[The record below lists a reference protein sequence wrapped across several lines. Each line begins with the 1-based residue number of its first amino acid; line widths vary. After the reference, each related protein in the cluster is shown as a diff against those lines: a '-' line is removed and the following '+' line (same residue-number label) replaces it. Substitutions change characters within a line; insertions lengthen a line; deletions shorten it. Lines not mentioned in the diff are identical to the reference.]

1 MHWKMID
8 MICFEK
14 WLIRHA
20 LKSVSSWH
28 VLKIVLPCQ
37 TLKSLLTCFALF
49 VAYPCHKFF
58 WWTPIVYIVLSVASL
73 IVALATWG
81 NVLLGHIGDSHHDE
95 IWSHRHRW
103 WDLTS
108 LFSLRLAI
116 FEKSVWKQC
125 SFVFLIFRA
134 GQQLCFEGC
143 LFQNARL
150 PGAMCL
156 GWGKLDGEGDYYD

>member
-1 MHWKMID
+1 MFVVTCFEKMFRNDMHWKMID

-28 VLKIVLPCQ
+28 VLKIVLPWQ
-37 TLKSLLTCFALF
+37 TLKSLLIWRALLFF

-108 LFSLRLAI
+108 LFSLDMFA
-116 FEKSVWKQC
+116 WQ
-125 SFVFLIFRA
+125 FLKNLSESSA
-134 GQQLCFEGC
+134 H
-143 LFQNARL
+143 LFF
-150 PGAMCL
+150 
-156 GWGKLDGEGDYYD
+156 